1 MKNSAGWRLL
11 TTLIT
16 ALLMGLLSA
25 HAQKLTGTISGTVT
39 DNSGAAIPGATVK
52 VTNTATSK
60 TFTATTDAQGN
71 YTVPELPDST
81 YDVAISAAGFVEF
94 RATNAVVH
102 VATTTTVD
110 AKLQVGSVNET
121 ITVQANAVQVQ
132 TDSASLGVTVD
143 GTQVKELPL
152 NGRNFVQLTQL
163 QPGVSAANNF
173 QNTGKGLNGGVDMSV
188 NGNPT
193 TNNLFLVD
201 GVNNNDVGSNRTIL
215 IYPSNESIAEFKML
229 LNSYGPEYGQAS
241 GSVISI
247 ITRSGSN
254 SFHGSAF
261 YNGRND
267 ALNTYT
273 YFSAPNAGKGL
284 PLDGKD
290 KQRRND
296 WGYSIGGPVIR
307 DKLFFFWSQEW
318 NHEIKGRQV
327 SACVPTA
334 AERSGDFSVLG
345 CNTSGL
351 PNFSQVPPSK
361 LAGPNKLAAV
371 DPSAATMMQML
382 PLPNTPNGALNSNG
396 QNWSASLPTAL
407 NWRQEN
413 VRVDYD
419 LRHSNHIMGRYTQDT
434 WNNPAFNAGYWGDT
448 VFPALNSNWAQPS
461 KSITAHWTSTIRSTL
476 VNDAAFNYS
485 NNRIVI
491 TPGGT
496 NPSLLTQ
503 VTAAIP
509 TLYPESLKH
518 SQLGV
523 PSVNFGPYAAGSPN
537 NVTQLQAPWQNQL
550 DIYTFRDDV
559 AWVKGQHDLKFGVFF
574 GFNGKN
580 EDVNSATGER
590 PTVGTSIATN
600 AGGIDTNDV
609 LANLELTG
617 NVFNINETSTNV
629 RAQLRWR
636 DYEFY
641 AGDTWRVGPR
651 VTLNLGVRYSLLL
664 AAFQPNDQ
672 ITSFQPQLYDPAKPA
687 SDACNGLWVAPG
699 KDPCG
704 DANKQFGTNFS
715 HGTPGPNRSLVNNGH
730 NHFAP
735 RIGVAYDVF
744 GTGNTVVRAG
754 VGQFFQRERVSR
766 YTLVANAPFALTTN
780 NYVRTLGGP
789 TPSSL
794 SGTAS
799 PAGGED
805 PSATLPNSWQWNLAV
820 EHQFAKNTVFQ
831 AAYVGNRGIHL
842 TNSYDIN
849 SIAPANWLTATFA
862 NSGDVNKLRPYPA
875 GGNNG
880 TLTYWAHGGDSN
892 YNGLQL
898 SLRTRISDILQLGA
912 AYTWSHALTDVVTD
926 DSSGGIGNQALTY
939 YTMPFLDYGT
949 SNVNRPNM
957 FVANAIW
964 FLPRLQGSNAIA
976 RGVLGGWELATIV
989 TSQNG
994 NNFTIFQGAHE
1005 NNLGT
1010 NPATG
1015 ATYTS
1020 QLNQSGALVQTGF
1033 TQPLR
1038 PLMTGKSPVAGR
1050 HDNTIVNP
1058 AAFTLIGYRLGT
1070 IPNNMARRGMVGG
1083 PNYNNTDMSLDKNWP
1098 LFHEKA
1104 TIKFSLDF
1112 FNLFNHPN
1120 FNPGSLSQGSPIS
1133 AINCGAP
1140 IGTNASTGHALY
1152 APCSPTNNLVTAED
1166 LQKGFGTSSGL
1177 IGNARQI
1184 QYGLHVNF

>member
-1 MKNSAGWRLL
+1 MKRSALWSFL
-11 TTLIT
+11 T
-16 ALLMGLLSA
+16 ALIAALLLGPISA
-25 HAQKLTGTISGTVT
+25 HAQKITGTISGTVT
-39 DNSGAAIPGATVK
+39 DTSGAAVPGAVVTA
-52 VTNTATSK
+52 TNTATAQA
-60 TFTATTDAQGN
+60 FHATTDAQGN
-71 YTVPELPDST
+71 YTIAELPDSK
-81 YDVAISAAGFVEF
+81 YDVSISAGNFKEF
-94 RATNAVVH
+94 RVQNAIVH
-102 VATTTTVD
+102 VDTTTTVD
-110 AKLQVGSVNET
+110 AQLQVGSVSET
-121 ITVQANAVQVQ
+121 VTVQANALQVQ

-143 GTQVKELPL
+143 GTQVRELPL

-163 QPGVSAANNF
+163 QPGVSAANGF

-215 IYPSNESIAEFKML
+215 IYPSNEAIAEFKML

-247 ITRSGSN
+247 ITRSGTN
-254 SFHGSAF
+254 SFHGSVF

-273 YFSAPNAGKGL
+273 FFSAPNAGKGL
-284 PLDGKD
+284 PLNGKD

-296 WGYSIGGPVIR
+296 WGYSIGGPIHK

-334 AERSGDFSVLG
+334 AERSGDFSTLG
-345 CNTSGL
+345 CNTAGFPNFSGL
-351 PNFSQVPPSK
+351 PGSD

-371 DPSAATMMQML
+371 DPSTATMMEML

-413 VRVDYD
+413 ARVDYD
-419 LRHSNHIMGRYTQDT
+419 LNSKNRIMGRYTQDT
-434 WNNPAFNAGYWGDT
+434 WTNPAFNAGYWGDT
-448 VFPALNSNWAQPS
+448 VYPALNSNWAQPS
-461 KSITAHWTSTIRSTL
+461 KSITAHWTSTVRSTL

-485 NNRIVI
+485 NNRITI
-491 TPGGT
+491 TAGGT
-496 NPSLLTQ
+496 NPGLLPQ

-509 TLYPESLKH
+509 TLYSESLKH

-523 PSVNFGPYAAGSPN
+523 PQVDFGSYGGKTSM
-537 NVTQLQAPWQNQL
+537 QAPWQNEL
-550 DIYTFRDDV
+550 DIYSFRDDIS
-559 AWVKGQHDLKFGVFF
+559 WVKGQHNFKFGAFF

-580 EDVNSATGER
+580 EDVNSSTGER
-590 PTVGTSIATN
+590 PTIGSVATTS
-600 AGGIDTNDV
+600 GGIDTNDS

-617 NVFNINETSTNV
+617 NVFNINETSTNI

-641 AGDTWRVGPR
+641 GGDTWRVSPK
-651 VTLNLGVRYSLLL
+651 VTLNYGVRYSLLL
-664 AAFQPNDQ
+664 QPFQPDDQ
-672 ITSFQPQLYDPAKPA
+672 ITSFQPQLYNPSAPA

-704 DANKQFGTNFS
+704 AANSQFGTNFS

-735 RIGVAYDVF
+735 RVGVSYDAF
-744 GTGNTVVRAG
+744 GSGKTVIRAG

-780 NYVRTLGGP
+780 NYARTLGGP

-799 PAGGED
+799 PSGGED
-805 PSATLPNSWQWNLAV
+805 PNSNLPNSWQWNLAV
-820 EHQFAKNTVFQ
+820 EQQVAKNTIFQ
-831 AAYVGNRGIHL
+831 AAYVGNRGVHL
-842 TNSYDIN
+842 TNSYDVN
-849 SIAPANWLTATFA
+849 SIAPNNWMAATFA
-862 NSGDVNKLRPYPA
+862 NSGAVNLLRPYPA

-880 TLTYWAHGGDSN
+880 TLTYWAHGGYSN

-898 SLRTRISDILQLGA
+898 SLTSHISSILQLGA
-912 AYTWSHALTDVVTD
+912 AYTWSHALTNVVTD
-926 DSSGGIGNQALTY
+926 DSGGGIGPQSLTY
-939 YTMPFLDYGT
+939 YTTPRLDYGT

-964 FLPRLQGSNAIA
+964 FLPKLQGSNAMM

-1005 NNLGT
+1005 NNLGFIPGST
-1010 NPATG
+1010 T
-1015 ATYTS
+1015 TRYTS

-1033 TQPLR
+1033 TSPQR
-1038 PLMTGKSPVAGR
+1038 PLFTGQSPTAGR
-1050 HDNTIVNP
+1050 HTNTIINP
-1058 AAFTLIGYRLGT
+1058 GAFTLIGYALGT
-1070 IPNNMARRGMVGG
+1070 LPSNMAQRGVVGG
-1083 PNYNNTDMSLDKNWP
+1083 PNFNNTDMSLDKNWP

-1120 FNPGSLSQGSPIS
+1120 FNPASLSQGSPFS
-1133 AINCGAP
+1133 AVNCGGP
-1140 IGTNASTGHALY
+1140 TGVDPVTNHKLY
-1152 APCSPTNNLVTAED
+1152 NPCSATNNIVSAQDT
-1166 LQKGFGTSSGL
+1166 QSGFGTSSGL

-1184 QYGLHVNF
+1184 QYGLHINF

>member
-1 MKNSAGWRLL
+1 MKSLASWSLL
-11 TTLIT
+11 AALI
-16 ALLMGLLSA
+16 AFVLLGSLSA

-39 DNSGAAIPGATVK
+39 DSSGAGVSSATITA
-52 VTNTATSK
+52 TNTATSETFRAK
-60 TFTATTDAQGN
+60 TDTRGN
-71 YTVPELPDST
+71 YTVAELPDSI
-81 YDVAISAAGFVEF
+81 YDVSISAANFKEF
-94 RATNAVVH
+94 RVQRAIVH

-110 AKLQVGSVNET
+110 AQLQIGGVAET
-121 ITVQANAVQVQ
+121 VTVQANALQVQ
-132 TDSASLGVTVD
+132 TDSAALGATVD

-163 QPGVSAANNF
+163 QPGVSAANGF

-193 TNNLFLVD
+193 TNNLFMVD

-215 IYPSNESIAEFKML
+215 IYPSNEAIAEFKML

-254 SFHGSAF
+254 TFHGSAF

-273 YFSAPNAGKGL
+273 YFSAQNAGQGL
-284 PLDGKD
+284 PLNGKD

-296 WGYSIGGPVIR
+296 WGYSLGGPILK

-334 AERSGDFSVLG
+334 AERTGDFSLLG
-345 CNTSGL
+345 CNTTGL
-351 PNFSQVPPSK
+351 PDFSSVPAGE
-361 LAGPNKLAAV
+361 LAGPSKLAAV
-371 DPSAATMMQML
+371 DPSTATMMEML
-382 PLPNTPNGALNSNG
+382 PMPSTPNGALNSNG
-396 QNWSASLPTAL
+396 QNWSTSLPTAL

-413 VRVDYD
+413 IRADYD
-419 LRHSNHIMGRYTQDT
+419 LNHSNRIMGRYTQDSWT
-434 WNNPAFNAGYWGDT
+434 NPAFNAGYWGDT
-448 VFPALNSNWAQPS
+448 VYPALNSNWAQPS

-496 NPSLLTQ
+496 DPGLLPK
-503 VTAAIP
+503 VTAAFP
-509 TLYPESLKH
+509 TLYPSSLKH
-518 SQLGV
+518 NQLGV
-523 PSVNFGPYAAGSPN
+523 ASVNFGSYGGTTS
-537 NVTQLQAPWQNQL
+537 LQAPWQNQL
-550 DIYTFRDDV
+550 DIYAFRDDLS
-559 AWVKGQHDLKFGVFF
+559 WVKGQHNFKFGALF

-580 EDVNSATGER
+580 EDVNSSTGER
-590 PTVGTSIATN
+590 PTIGSVATN
-600 AGGIDTNDV
+600 AGGIETNDS

-617 NVFNINETSTNV
+617 NVFNISETSTNV

-641 AGDTWRVGPR
+641 AGDTWRATPR

-672 ITSFQPQLYDPAKPA
+672 LTSFQPQLYDPSKPA

-715 HGTPGPNRSLVNNGH
+715 HGTPGPNRALNKNGY

-735 RIGVAYDVF
+735 RIGVAWDTF
-744 GTGNTVVRAG
+744 GTGTTVVRAG
-754 VGQFFQRERVSR
+754 VGQFFQRERMSR

-780 NYVRTLGGP
+780 NYARTLGGA

-794 SGTAS
+794 SGSAS
-799 PAGGED
+799 PAGGQD
-805 PSATLPNSWQWNLAV
+805 PSSTLPNAWQWNLAI
-820 EHQFAKNTVFQ
+820 EQELGKDTIFQ
-831 AAYVGNRGIHL
+831 VAYVGNRGIHL
-842 TNSYDIN
+842 TSTYDIN
-849 SIAPANWLTATFA
+849 SIAPGNWLAATFA
-862 NSGDVNKLRPYPA
+862 NSSDVNNLRPFPA

-880 TLTYWAHGGDSN
+880 TLTYWAHGGDSS
-892 YNGLQL
+892 YHGLQL
-898 SLRTRISDILQLGA
+898 SLKSHIGDILQLGA
-912 AYTWSHALTDVVTD
+912 AYTWSHALTNVVID
-926 DSSGGIGNQALTY
+926 DSNGGIGNQSMTY
-939 YTMPFLDYGT
+939 YTMPQLDRGN
-949 SNVNRPNM
+949 SNANRPNM

-964 FLPRLQGSNAIA
+964 FLPKLQGSNVVK
-976 RGVLGGWELATIV
+976 REVLGGWELATIV
-989 TSQNG
+989 SAQNG
-994 NNFTIFQGAHE
+994 NNFGIFQTANE
-1005 NNLGT
+1005 ANLGID
-1010 NPATG
+1010 PDIGSA
-1015 ATYTS
+1015 YTS
-1020 QLNQSGALVQTGF
+1020 QLNQSSSLVQTGF
-1033 TQPLR
+1033 TQSLR
-1038 PLMTGKSPVAGR
+1038 PLATGQSCVSGR
-1050 HDNTIVNP
+1050 HGNTIMNP
-1058 AAFTLIGYRLGT
+1058 GAFTLIGYALGT
-1070 IPNNMARRGMVGG
+1070 IPNNMARRGICGG
-1083 PNYNNTDMSLDKNWP
+1083 PNFNNTDLSLDKNWP
-1098 LFHEKA
+1098 LFHEKV

-1120 FNPGSLSQGSPIS
+1120 FDPSQLSQTSPI
-1133 AINCGAP
+1133 AAVNCGSV
-1140 IGTNASTGHALY
+1140 IGADETTGHALY
-1152 APCSPTNNLVTAED
+1152 APCSATNNIVSAQD
-1166 LQKGFGTSSGL
+1166 LQPGFGTSSGL

>member
-1 MKNSAGWRLL
+1 MKRSAGWSLL
-11 TTLIT
+11 VAFVMALILGPCT
-16 ALLMGLLSA
+16 A
-25 HAQKLTGTISGTVT
+25 HAQKLTGILSGTVT
-39 DNSGAAIPGATVK
+39 DSSGAAVPGATVT
-52 VTNTATSK
+52 VVNTATSK

-71 YTVPELPDST
+71 YTFAELPDST
-81 YDVAISAAGFVEF
+81 YNVKVVSANFKEF
-94 RATNAVVH
+94 TAQGAVVH

-110 AKLQVGSVNET
+110 AHLQVGSVTEA
-121 ITVQANAVQVQ
+121 ITVQANALQVQ
-132 TDSASLGVTVD
+132 TDSAALGETVD

-215 IYPSNESIAEFKML
+215 IYPSNEAIAEFKML

-247 ITRSGSN
+247 ITRSGTN

-267 ALNTYT
+267 ALNAYT
-273 YFSAPNAGKGL
+273 YFSAQNAGKGL
-284 PLDGKD
+284 PLNGKD

-296 WGYSIGGPVIR
+296 WGYSIGGPILR
-307 DKLFFFWSQEW
+307 DKLFFFFNQEW

-334 AERSGDFSVLG
+334 AERAGDFSAKG
-345 CNTSGL
+345 CNTA
-351 PNFSQVPPSK
+351 NFPDFSKVPANK
-361 LAGPNKLAAV
+361 LAGPLKLAAV
-371 DPSAATMMQML
+371 DPSATAMMQML
-382 PLPNTPNGALNSNG
+382 PLPNTANGALNSNG
-396 QNWSASLPTAL
+396 QNWSVSQPTAL
-407 NWRQEN
+407 QWREEN

-419 LRHSNHIMGRYTQDT
+419 LNHSNHIMGRYTQDS
-434 WNNPAFNAGYWGDT
+434 WSNPAFNAGYWGDT
-448 VFPALNSNWAQPS
+448 VYPALNSNWAQPS

-496 NPSLLTQ
+496 NASILSS
-503 VTAAIP
+503 VSGSIP
-509 TLYPESLKH
+509 TLYAASLKA
-518 SQLGV
+518 SPLGV
-523 PSVNFGPYAAGSPN
+523 PSVNFGVYGGTTS
-537 NVTQLQAPWQNQL
+537 LQAPWQNQL
-550 DIYTFRDDV
+550 DIYTFRDDLS
-559 AWVKGQHDLKFGVFF
+559 WVKGQHTFKFGGFL
-574 GFNGKN
+574 GFNGKD
-580 EDVNSATGER
+580 EDVNSSTGER
-590 PTVGTSIATN
+590 PTIGSVATN
-600 AGGIDTNDV
+600 AGGVDTNDS

-641 AGDTWRVGPR
+641 AGDTWKARNKL
-651 VTLNLGVRYSLLL
+651 TLTYGVRYSLLL
-664 AAFQPNDQ
+664 AAYQPNDQ

-704 DANKQFGTNFS
+704 AANSQFGTNFS
-715 HGTPGPNRSLVNNGH
+715 HGTPGPNRSLVKNGY

-735 RIGVAYDVF
+735 RIGVAYDAF
-744 GTGNTVVRAG
+744 GTGTTVIRAG
-754 VGQFFQRERVSR
+754 VGQFYQRERISR

-780 NYVRTLGGP
+780 NYARTLGGA
-789 TPSSL
+789 TPASL

-799 PAGGED
+799 PAGGAD
-805 PSATLPNSWQWNLAV
+805 PSAVLPNSWQWNLAV
-820 EHQFAKNTVFQ
+820 EQQLGKNTIFQ

-842 TNSYDIN
+842 TSVYDVN
-849 SIAPANWLTATFA
+849 SIAPNNWLAATFA

-892 YNGLQL
+892 YNGLQM
-898 SLRTRISDILQLGA
+898 SLKTRIGDILQLGA
-912 AYTWSHALTDVVTD
+912 AYTWSHALTNVITD
-926 DSSGGIGNQALTY
+926 DSSGGIGNQARTY
-939 YTMPFLDYGT
+939 YTMPQLDYGT
-949 SNVNRPNM
+949 SNVNRPNI

-964 FLPRLQGSNAIA
+964 FLPKLRGANALE
-976 RGVLGGWELATIV
+976 RGVLGGWELATII
-989 TSQNG
+989 SAQNG
-994 NNFTIFQGAHE
+994 NSFSIYQGAHE
-1005 NNLGT
+1005 ANLGI

-1015 ATYTS
+1015 RSYTS
-1020 QLNQSGALVQTGF
+1020 QLNQSGALVQTGL
-1033 TQPLR
+1033 TSPLR
-1038 PLMTGKSPVAGR
+1038 PLATGQSCVAGR
-1050 HDNTIVNP
+1050 HDNTIINP
-1058 AAFTLIGYRLGT
+1058 GAFTLIGYALGT
-1070 IPNNMARRGMVGG
+1070 IPNNMAPRGVCGG
-1083 PNYNNTDMSLDKNWP
+1083 PNYNDTDYSLDKNWAVW
-1098 LFHEKA
+1098 HERVV
-1104 TIKFSLDF
+1104 IKFNLDF

-1120 FNPGSLSQGSPIS
+1120 FNPGSLSQGSPFS
-1133 AINCGAP
+1133 AINCGSQ
-1140 IGTNASTGHALY
+1140 IGTDASTGHKLY
-1152 APCSPTNNLVTAED
+1152 APCSATNNIVSAQD
-1166 LQKGFGTSSGL
+1166 QQSGFGTSSGL

>member
-1 MKNSAGWRLL
+1 MKSLTSRSLL
-11 TTLIT
+11 AALI
-16 ALLMGLLSA
+16 AVLLLGPIS

-39 DNSGAAIPGATVK
+39 DASGAAVPGALITA
-52 VTNTATSK
+52 TNTATSQ
-60 TFTATTDAQGN
+60 TFNATTDTQGN
-71 YTVPELPDST
+71 YTVAELPDSI
-81 YDVAISAAGFVEF
+81 YDVKISAANFKEF
-94 RATNAVVH
+94 RVQRAIVH

-110 AKLQVGSVNET
+110 AQLQLGSVTET
-121 ITVQANAVQVQ
+121 ITVQANALQVQ
-132 TDSASLGVTVD
+132 TDSAALGATVD
-143 GTQVKELPL
+143 GTQVRELPL

-163 QPGVSAANNF
+163 QPGVSAANGF

-201 GVNNNDVGSNRTIL
+201 GVSNNDTGSNRTIL

-247 ITRSGSN
+247 ITRSGTN
-254 SFHGSAF
+254 AFHGSVF

-273 YFSAPNAGKGL
+273 YFSAPNGGKGL
-284 PLDGKD
+284 PLNGKD

-296 WGYSIGGPVIR
+296 WGYSIGGPILK

-334 AERSGDFSVLG
+334 AERTGDFSVLG
-345 CNTSGL
+345 CNTSGS
-351 PNFSQVPPSK
+351 PNFSSVPAGD
-361 LAGPNKLAAV
+361 LAGPLQLAAV
-371 DPSAATMMQML
+371 DPAATTMMEML
-382 PLPNTPNGALNSNG
+382 PLPTTTNGALNSNG

-413 VRVDYD
+413 IRGDFD
-419 LRHSNHIMGRYTQDT
+419 LNHSNRIMGRYTQDSWT
-434 WNNPAFNAGYWGDT
+434 NPAFNAGYWGDT

-485 NNRIVI
+485 NNRITI
-491 TPGGT
+491 TAGGT
-496 NPSLLTQ
+496 NPGLLTQ

-509 TLYPESLKH
+509 TLYPASLKH
-518 SQLGV
+518 SALGV

-537 NVTQLQAPWQNQL
+537 NSTQMQAPWQNQL
-550 DIYTFRDDV
+550 DIYSFRDDIS
-559 AWVKGQHDLKFGVFF
+559 WVKGQHNFKFGALF

-590 PTVGTSIATN
+590 PTVGTSIAKTS
-600 AGGIDTNDV
+600 GGIDTNDA
-609 LANLELTG
+609 LANLELPG

-641 AGDTWRVGPR
+641 AGDTWRVRPR
-651 VTLNLGVRYSLLL
+651 ITLNLGVRYSLLL

-672 ITSFQPQLYDPAKPA
+672 LTSFQPQLYDPSKSA

-704 DANKQFGTNFS
+704 AANTEFGTNFS
-715 HGTPGPNRSLVNNGH
+715 HGTPGPNRSLVKNGH

-735 RIGVAYDVF
+735 RIGVAWDAF
-744 GTGNTVVRAG
+744 GSGTTVIRAG

-780 NYVRTLGGP
+780 NYPRALGGA
-789 TPSSL
+789 TPASL

-805 PSATLPNSWQWNLAV
+805 PSSILPNSWQWNLAA
-820 EHQFAKNTVFQ
+820 EQQFGKNTIFQ
-831 AAYVGNRGIHL
+831 IAYVGNRGIHL

-849 SIAPANWLTATFA
+849 SIAPANWMTATFA
-862 NSGDVNKLRPYPA
+862 NSSDVNLLRPFPA

-880 TLTYWAHGGDSN
+880 TLNYWARGGDSN
-892 YNGLQL
+892 YNGLQV
-898 SLRTRISDILQLGA
+898 SLHTRIGDILQLGA
-912 AYTWSHALTDVVTD
+912 GYTWSHALTNVVTD
-926 DSSGGIGNQALTY
+926 DSSGGTGAQMRTY
-939 YTMPFLDYGT
+939 YTMPRLDYGP

-964 FLPRLQGSNAIA
+964 FLPKLQGSSALK

-994 NNFTIFQGAHE
+994 NNFAIFQGANE

-1033 TQPLR
+1033 TKPLR
-1038 PLMTGKSPVAGR
+1038 PLATGQSPVSGR
-1050 HDNTIVNP
+1050 HGNTIINP
-1058 AAFTLIGYRLGT
+1058 GAFTLIGYALGT
-1070 IPNNMARRGMVGG
+1070 IPSNMAPRGFVGG
-1083 PNYNNTDMSLDKNWP
+1083 PNFNNTDMSLDKTWP

-1104 TIKFSLDF
+1104 TIKFSMDF

-1120 FNPGSLSQGSPIS
+1120 FNPASLSQASPIS
-1133 AINCGAP
+1133 AVNCGSQ

-1152 APCSPTNNLVTAED
+1152 APCSATNNIVSSQD
-1166 LQKGFGTSSGL
+1166 LQTGFGTSSAL

-1184 QYGLHVNF
+1184 QYGLHINF

>member
-1 MKNSAGWRLL
+1 MKSLASWSLL
-11 TTLIT
+11 VALIT
-16 ALLMGLLSA
+16 ALSLGTVSA

-39 DNSGAAIPGATVK
+39 DASGAAVPGAVVT
-52 VTNTATSK
+52 VTNTATSQ
-60 TFTATTDAQGN
+60 TFNATTDSHGN
-71 YTVPELPDST
+71 YTLAELPDSV
-81 YDVAISAAGFVEF
+81 YDVKISATNFKEF
-94 RATNAVVH
+94 RAQRAIVH

-110 AKLQVGSVNET
+110 AQLQLGSVTET
-121 ITVQANAVQVQ
+121 ITVQANALQVQ
-132 TDSASLGVTVD
+132 TDSAALGATVD

-163 QPGVSAANNF
+163 QPGVSAANGF

-193 TNNLFLVD
+193 TNNLFMVD
-201 GVNNNDVGSNRTIL
+201 GVNNNDTGSNRTIL
-215 IYPSNESIAEFKML
+215 IYPSNEAIAEFKML

-247 ITRSGSN
+247 ITRSGTN
-254 SFHGSAF
+254 AFHGSVF

-284 PLDGKD
+284 PLNGKD

-296 WGYSIGGPVIR
+296 WGYSIGGPILKQ
-307 DKLFFFWSQEW
+307 KLFFFWSQEW

-334 AERSGDFSVLG
+334 AERAGDFSVLG
-345 CNTSGL
+345 CNTSGS
-351 PNFSQVPPSK
+351 PNFSAVPAGD
-361 LAGPNKLAAV
+361 LAGPLQLAAV
-371 DPSAATMMQML
+371 DPSAATMMEML
-382 PLPNTPNGALNSNG
+382 PLPTTPNGALNSNG

-413 VRVDYD
+413 IRADYD
-419 LRHSNHIMGRYTQDT
+419 LNHSNRIMGRYTQDT
-434 WNNPAFNAGYWGDT
+434 WTNPAFNAGYWGDT
-448 VFPALNSNWAQPS
+448 VYPALNSNWAQPS
-461 KSITAHWTSTIRSTL
+461 KSITAHWTATIRSTL

-485 NNRIVI
+485 NNRITI

-496 NPSLLTQ
+496 NPGLLTQ
-503 VTAAIP
+503 VTAAVP

-518 SQLGV
+518 AALGV
-523 PSVNFGPYAAGSPN
+523 PQVNFGSYGGN
-537 NVTQLQAPWQNQL
+537 TTMQAPWQNQL
-550 DIYTFRDDV
+550 DIYSFRDDLS
-559 AWVKGQHDLKFGVFF
+559 WVKGQHNVKFGALF

-590 PTVGTSIATN
+590 PSVGGSIATPS
-600 AGGIDTNDV
+600 GGIDTNDT
-609 LANLELTG
+609 LANLELPG

-641 AGDTWRVGPR
+641 AGDTWRVSPR
-651 VTLNLGVRYSLLL
+651 VTLNLGVRYSLLF
-664 AAFQPNDQ
+664 AAFQPEDQ
-672 ITSFQPQLYDPAKPA
+672 ITSFQPQLYDPSKPA

-704 DANKQFGTNFS
+704 DSNTQFGTNFS
-715 HGTPGPNRSLVNNGH
+715 HGTPGPNRSLVKNGY

-735 RIGVAYDVF
+735 RIGVAWDALGSGTTVF
-744 GTGNTVVRAG
+744 RAG

-780 NYVRTLGGP
+780 NYPRTLGGA

-805 PSATLPNSWQWNLAV
+805 PSAILPNSWQWNLAV
-820 EHQFAKNTVFQ
+820 EQQLAKSTIFQ
-831 AAYVGNRGIHL
+831 MAYVGNRGIHL

-849 SIAPANWLTATFA
+849 SITPANWMTATFA
-862 NSGDVNKLRPYPA
+862 NSGDVNLLRPFPA

-880 TLTYWAHGGDSN
+880 TLNYWARGGDSN
-892 YNGLQL
+892 YNGLQV
-898 SLRTRISDILQLGA
+898 SLHTRIGDILQLGA
-912 AYTWSHALTDVVTD
+912 AYTWSHALTNVVTD
-926 DSSGGIGNQALTY
+926 DSSGGTGNQMRTY
-939 YTMPFLDYGT
+939 YTMPRLDYGAST
-949 SNVNRPNM
+949 VNRPNM

-964 FLPRLQGSNAIA
+964 FLPKLQGSSALMQ
-976 RGVLGGWELATIV
+976 GMLGGWEVATIV

-1010 NPATG
+1010 DPLTG
-1015 ATYTS
+1015 TTYSS

-1033 TQPLR
+1033 TSPLR
-1038 PLMTGKSPVAGR
+1038 PLLTGQSCVSGR
-1050 HDNTIVNP
+1050 HDNTIINP
-1058 AAFTLIGYRLGT
+1058 GAFTLIGYALGT
-1070 IPNNMARRGMVGG
+1070 IPSNMAQRGICGG
-1083 PNYNNTDMSLDKNWP
+1083 PNFNNTDMSLDKSWP

-1104 TIKFSLDF
+1104 TIKFSMDF

-1120 FNPGSLSQGSPIS
+1120 FNPASLSQGSPIS
-1133 AINCGAP
+1133 AVNCGGA
-1140 IGTNASTGHALY
+1140 IGANESTGHALY
-1152 APCSPTNNLVTAED
+1152 APCSATNNIISSQD
-1166 LQKGFGTSSGL
+1166 LQTGFGTSSGL

-1184 QYGLHVNF
+1184 QYGLHINF

>member
-1 MKNSAGWRLL
+1 MRRADWSLL
-11 TTLIT
+11 MSLAV
-16 ALLMGLLSA
+16 ALLLGTLLA

-39 DNSGAAIPGATVK
+39 DATGAAVAGATIT
-52 VTNTATSK
+52 VTDTATAR
-60 TFTATTDAQGN
+60 TFPATSDAQGN
-71 YTVPELPDST
+71 YTVAELPDSI
-81 YDVAISAAGFVEF
+81 YDVSISASNFAKFSLKG
-94 RATNAVVH
+94 AIVH
-102 VATTTTVD
+102 VATTTTVN
-110 AKLQVGSVNET
+110 AQLQVGNVSET
-121 ITVQANAVQVQ
+121 VEVQANALQVQ
-132 TDSASLGVTVD
+132 TDNASLGATID

-193 TNNLFLVD
+193 TNNLFMVD

-215 IYPSNESIAEFKML
+215 IYPSNEAIAEFKML

-241 GSVISI
+241 GSIISI
-247 ITRSGSN
+247 ITRSGTN
-254 SFHGSAF
+254 AFHGSAF
-261 YNGRND
+261 YEGRND
-267 ALNTYT
+267 ALNAYT
-273 YFSAPNAGKGL
+273 FFSRANAGKGL
-284 PLDGKD
+284 PLNGKD

-296 WGYSIGGPVIR
+296 WGYSFGGPILKDR
-307 DKLFFFWSQEW
+307 LFFFWSQEW
-318 NHEIKGRQV
+318 NHDILGRQV

-334 AERSGDFSVLG
+334 AERSGDFSVVG

-351 PNFSQVPPSK
+351 PNFSHLPASE
-361 LAGPNKLAAV
+361 LSGPYKLAAV
-371 DPSAATMMQML
+371 DPSTATMLQMF

-396 QNWSASLPTAL
+396 QNWSESIPTAL

-413 VRVDYD
+413 VRGDFN
-419 LRHSNHIMGRYTQDT
+419 LKHSNHIMGRYTQDNWT
-434 WNNPAFNAGYWGDT
+434 NPAFNAGYWGDT

-496 NPSLLTQ
+496 NPALLSQ

-509 TLYPESLKH
+509 TLYPASLKLN
-518 SQLGV
+518 QQGV

-537 NVTQLQAPWQNQL
+537 NVTQMQAPWQNQL
-550 DIYTFRDDV
+550 DIYGFRDDLS
-559 AWVKGQHDLKFGVFF
+559 WVTGQHVFKFGAFF

-580 EDVNSATGER
+580 EDVNSSTGER
-590 PTVGTSIATN
+590 PSVGSVAIT

-609 LANLELTG
+609 LANLELTN
-617 NVFNINETSTNV
+617 NVFNITETSTNV

-641 AGDTWRVGPR
+641 AGDTWRVAPR
-651 VTLNLGVRYSLLL
+651 LTFNYGVRYSLLL
-664 AAFQPNDQ
+664 QPFQPNDQ
-672 ITSFQPQLYDPAKPA
+672 ITSFQPQLYDPTKPA

-704 DANKQFGTNFS
+704 AANTEFGTNFS
-715 HGTPGPNRSLVNNGH
+715 HGTPGPNRALVNNGY

-735 RIGVAYDVF
+735 RIGLAWDAYGGGKTVF
-744 GTGNTVVRAG
+744 RAG

-780 NYVRTLGGP
+780 NYARTLGGA

-805 PSATLPNSWQWNLAV
+805 PRSTLPNSWQWNLAV
-820 EHQFAKNTVFQ
+820 EHQFVKNTIFQ
-831 AAYVGNRGIHL
+831 MAYVGNRGVHL
-842 TNSYDIN
+842 TNVYDIN
-849 SIAPANWLTATFA
+849 AIASNNWLTATFA
-862 NSGDVNKLRPYPA
+862 NSSDVNKLRPYPA

-880 TLTYWAHGGDSN
+880 TLTYWAHGGSAN
-892 YNGLQL
+892 YNGLQV
-898 SLRTRISDILQLGA
+898 SLNTRIGDVLQLGA
-912 AYTWSHALTDVVTD
+912 AYTWSHALSDVVID
-926 DSSGGIGNQALTY
+926 DSGGGIGNQARTY
-939 YTMPFLDYGT
+939 YTAPRLDYGT
-949 SNVNRPNM
+949 SDVNRPNM
-957 FVANAIW
+957 FVSNVIW
-964 FLPRLQGSNAIA
+964 NLPRLQGSGMLT
-976 RGVLGGWELATIV
+976 RGVLGGWELAAIV
-989 TSQNG
+989 ASQNG

-1010 NPATG
+1010 NPVTHT
-1015 ATYTS
+1015 TYTS

-1033 TQPLR
+1033 TNPLR
-1038 PLMTGKSPVAGR
+1038 PLATGQSCVTGR
-1050 HDNTIVNP
+1050 HSNTIVNP
-1058 AAFTLIGYRLGT
+1058 AAFTLIGYALGT
-1070 IPNNMARRGMVGG
+1070 IPSNMARRGMCGG
-1083 PNYNNTDMSLDKNWP
+1083 PNYNNTDMTLDKNWP

-1104 TIKFSLDF
+1104 KIQFTFGF

-1120 FNPGSLSQGSPIS
+1120 FNPSSLSQGSPIN
-1133 AINCGAP
+1133 AVNCGSP
-1140 IGTNASTGHALY
+1140 IGTNTSTGHSLY
-1152 APCSPTNNLVTAED
+1152 APCSATNNIVTSQD
-1166 LQKGFGTSSGL
+1166 LQTGFGTSSGL
-1177 IGNARQI
+1177 IGNARQL